1 MLDYLPLSIA
11 LIGSS
16 IAAAWDLKTTE
27 IPDIIPHVMI
37 LSAIVFWGIQSY
49 ILNDYW
55 LIAQSFLVGI
65 GLLGFGF
72 LMYYLGQWGGGDAKM
87 LSAIGFLVPQ
97 NIYSFKIQAIHQ
109 NILNLLP
116 FPIIYLINVFFL
128 GAIYMIIYA
137 IVLSFI
143 NRKIIQDF
151 LFNIKSS
158 IKSTITFFVSIF
170 IFSLILNSIISYNLG
185 IFKSISTSITVAS
198 LSLALIL
205 LWKFIISVEK
215 VGFRKKVHVNKLKVG
230 DVLQESRFWEGI
242 TEKDIE
248 RIKKSGKKYVII
260 KDGVRFAPVFPITL
274 LFTLFIGDFTFLF
287 FSFV

>member
-16 IAAAWDLKTTE
+16 LAAAWDLKTTE
-27 IPDIIPHVMI
+27 IPDVIPHVMI
-37 LSAIVFWGIQSY
+37 LSAIIFWGIQSY
-49 ILNDYW
+49 ILHDYW
-55 LIAQSFLVGI
+55 LIAQSFLVGL
-65 GLLGFGF
+65 GFLGFGF

-87 LSAIGFLVPQ
+87 LSAIGFLIPE
-97 NIYSFKIQAIHQ
+97 NIYNFKIRSIYES
-109 NILNLLP
+109 IFNLLP

-137 IVLSFI
+137 IVLSVI
-143 NRKIIQDF
+143 NRKIIKDF
-151 LFNIKSS
+151 LLNIKSS
-158 IKSTITFFVSIF
+158 SKSTVTLFFSIF
-170 IFSLILNSIISYNLG
+170 IFSLILNSIISYNFS
-185 IFKSISTSITVAS
+185 IFKSISTSITVAF
-198 LSLALIL
+198 LSLTLIL

-215 VGFRKKVHVNKLKVG
+215 IGFRRKVHVNKLKVG

-260 KDGVRFAPVFPITL
+260 KDGVRFAPVFTITL

-287 FSFV
+287 FNFI